1 MEQKLFKLKKMDGS
15 KGEGTAIIAEL
26 NTIDHDGDITIE
38 GAFGEQHVN
47 LLGAH
52 EFHSPRLGKAV
63 LKEEG
68 NFAVADFKF
77 NLDDDAVRAKEWYS
91 ALKFDLDNGEPLQE
105 WSYGYDVIDSE
116 EGIVDGKKVRYL
128 KSLKVHEVSPVIRGA
143 GIGTGTLE
151 LKSSANMTFKEE
163 MDRALILLIDVK
175 AFINR
180 AESLAELRAKE
191 GRKLSAANTQGLLT
205 FKTLLTELESGISDL
220 VESDESYDLDR
231 LRLAYQRIVFEN
243 KKHLK

>member
-1 MEQKLFKLKKMDGS
+1 MEQKLFKLKEMDGS
-15 KGEGTAIIAEL
+15 KGEGSAIIAEL

-63 LKEEG
+63 LKEDG

-91 ALKFDLDNGEPLQE
+91 ALKFDMDNGEPLQE

-116 EGIVDGKKVRYL
+116 EGMVDGKKVRYL

-151 LKSSANMTFKEE
+151 IKSSMTFKEE
-163 MDRALILLIDVK
+163 MDRAFTLLTDVK

-191 GRKLSAANTQGLLT
+191 GRKLSETNTKGLVT
-205 FKTLLTELESGISDL
+205 FKTLLTELEDEIGAIVD
-220 VESDESYDLDR
+220 SDEGCGDMDK
-231 LRLAYQRIVFEN
+231 LRLAYQRIIFEN